1 MQTALDR
8 DDFQADTTR
17 INPAADDGAF
27 PDGFDPWLDLGG
39 SD

>member
-1 MQTALDR
+1 MQNALDR
-8 DDFQADTTR
+8 DDFQADTAR
-17 INPAADDGAF
+17 DVPSRDDAAF